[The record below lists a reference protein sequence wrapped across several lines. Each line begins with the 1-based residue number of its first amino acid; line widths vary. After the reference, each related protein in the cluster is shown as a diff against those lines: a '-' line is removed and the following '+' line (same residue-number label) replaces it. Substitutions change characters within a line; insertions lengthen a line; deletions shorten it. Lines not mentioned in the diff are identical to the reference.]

1 MTITPR
7 DLVPDASVA
16 IKWYTGESHSAEA
29 LRFLGADYEMHV
41 PAFFAAECGNVILN
55 KSLQRGEIP
64 ITEARAILGKLF
76 TYPLRIHPVD
86 LLAIPAF
93 DLAVG
98 VGRTKH
104 AIYDFLYL
112 ALAIRLDCGYLTA
125 DRVFYDAMQP
135 TSHGSRMVRVADP
148 I

>member
-1 MTITPR
+1 MTSTPR
-7 DLVPDASVA
+7 DLVLDASVA
-16 IKWYTGESHSAEA
+16 IKWYTGEVHSAEA
-29 LRFLGADYEMHV
+29 LRFLSTGYEMHV
-41 PAFFAAECGNVILN
+41 PAFFAAECSNVILK

-76 TYPLRIHPVD
+76 TYPLRVHPVD
-86 LLAIPAF
+86 LLAIRGF
-93 DLAVG
+93 DLAIG
-98 VGRTKH
+98 VGRPKL

-135 TSHGSRMVRVADP
+135 TPHGSRMVWVADP